1 MEKKDLKEDVL
12 DSVRLIYKEQYGA
25 RAALLAYAPWDYW
38 VEPFQKLFPDLYV
51 RSETDFN
58 YSVCFKVIIN
68 LSPITGDIFSDEF
81 RGYIDKNGF
90 VDVLV
95 VEISAIAPYANLYY
109 VRRKKENGK
118 YIPHSNVIPFEKEH
132 AKYGEEVE
140 EYLKTKDITCLPKDI
155 LFSNV
160 GEGISLELRK
170 RDVKIYHCLFHD
182 SD

>member
-1 MEKKDLKEDVL
+1 MVNKDLKEKVL
-12 DSVRLIYKEQYGA
+12 KKVRLIYKEQYGA
-25 RAALLAYAPWDYW
+25 RAAWSHYAPWDYW
-38 VEPFQKLFPDLYV
+38 VEPFQKLFPDNYV
-51 RSETDFN
+51 YSETDFN
-58 YSVCFKVIIN
+58 YSVCFKISVS
-68 LSPITGDIFSDEF
+68 LSPVTGDITSKEF
-81 RGYIDKNGF
+81 DSYVDKNGLADF
-90 VDVLV
+90 LV
-95 VEISAIAPYANLYY
+95 VEVSAVAPYANLYY
-109 VRRKKENGK
+109 VRYKIENGK